1 MKSIGVSMAFAL
13 GAVLLVLYLG
23 VMVTTSA
30 RYETSLW
37 IASECKSAGR
47 FTVDRQVFECKEK
60 K

>member
-1 MKSIGVSMAFAL
+1 VKSIGVSMAFAL
-13 GAVLLVLYLG
+13 GSVLLVLYLG
-23 VMVTTSA
+23 VMVATSA
-30 RYETSLW
+30 RYETALW